1 MLAVRRN
8 DFYSKFE
15 EFNIL
20 EESIFGEYKSIL
32 DIGTYDISIS
42 YYVIDIVMS
51 YIFISFSV

>member
-15 EFNIL
+15 EFDIL

-42 YYVIDIVMS
+42 YNNM
-51 YIFISFSV
+51 